1 MNVLGPADYKSHS
14 VHDGPQ
20 ISMGQRN
27 KTLHQDSTD
36 SPGVILRLPPA
47 SLPSPSFFFL
57 VSPSV
62 HYGCNYIIPCGHRSR
77 VL

>member
-47 SLPSPSFFFL
+47 SLPLPFILLSGLSL
-57 VSPSV
+57 CS
-62 HYGCNYIIPCGHRSR
+62 
-77 VL
+77 LWM